1 MVRNFDLPLT
11 EIARPLLEEF
21 WQHLGVWLSPS
32 YDESREF
39 IRRR

>member
-21 WQHLGVWLSPS
+21 WQHLVP
-32 YDESREF
+32 YREDRAQDGWD
-39 IRRR
+39 ILRG